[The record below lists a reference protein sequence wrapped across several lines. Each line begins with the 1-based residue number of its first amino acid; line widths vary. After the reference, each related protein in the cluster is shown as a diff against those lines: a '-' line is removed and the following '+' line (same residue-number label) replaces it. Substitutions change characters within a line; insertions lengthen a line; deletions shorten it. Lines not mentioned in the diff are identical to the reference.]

1 MKWNASSDFRN
12 ANIVEKALHV
22 AESTNFPYSMFDW
35 DFIKKGGPNQHFAR
49 MKESRLEIILNI
61 VINVIVDMLLLSPL
75 TYLCKYYQCILNL
88 TFYLLHKY
96 LNTVA
101 QRAIQLILHICDLM
115 VSWDSLGQN

>member
-1 MKWNASSDFRN
+1 MNEFLGYDPPDVTVYTGISAGYYCLIFAIISVAQMIVLFVMKWNASSDFQN
-12 ANIVEKALHV
+12 ANIIEKALHV

-75 TYLCKYYQCILNL
+75 TYLCKY
-88 TFYLLHKY
+88 
-96 LNTVA
+96 
-101 QRAIQLILHICDLM
+101 
-115 VSWDSLGQN
+115 